1 VNDRTYDGSGHYCG
15 RRDGGSNCN
24 RVVTAAATVVTTTA
38 VVVIVDVDID
48 VTVDIDVRVPI
59 YVRVA
64 IDVGLGSTA
73 IVAAAMTLGGK
84 RRFRK
89 QYGDGE
95 EGGDWTG
102 PLHSVS
108 LFVRPGGL
116 GIDLCDGDA
125 VSVGRRIEGESVLAK
140 GGREVPAKNLAV
152 LRLCVVGESSD
163 HELSRKRKLS

>member
-1 VNDRTYDGSGHYCG
+1 MNDRTDDGRGYYCG
-15 RRDGGSNCN
+15 RRDGGGN
-24 RVVTAAATVVTTTA
+24 RNWVITAAAVVTTTV

-48 VTVDIDVRVPI
+48 VAVHVDVRVPI

-84 RRFRK
+84 RRSRK
-89 QYGDGE
+89 QDGDGE

-102 PLHSVS
+102 PLHGVS
-108 LFVRPGGL
+108 LFVLPGGL
-116 GIDLCDGDA
+116 GFDLCDGDA